1 MNDEGFLAS
10 GTHFSYSVET
20 IPSAPL
26 ELRENHYADTSNV
39 VHLVAGTKGTYQGGG
54 TEPLQYGQGSS
65 HAQIFPSHFQQTSSN
80 GSLKRNYPVPVQTYD
95 DDIQKS
101 NAVPDNG
108 HPLLVPHGRSSTG
121 VYQTLQIPGIFR
133 QQTNTVNA
141 TPLNNAYRHLLR
153 KIIKSLSTEEVDDLC
168 FISTEVNSSSV
179 RNKANFSGMVLF
191 KFFEQ
196 RMLITAENLDY
207 LQSLL
212 KDISRIDLC
221 HLIDEYTNTYLS
233 ETSFTYREPFTKP
246 HLHVEP
252 HPLPTNALSSVES
265 RPPPFNPEFSDHIP
279 AQPQLPQHNPVQC
292 TKPEQV
298 NTCDLQQEYSL
309 PTQEEDEEY
318 DPHGMVGYNSS
329 VLIDSLRTQVDGQ
342 MFHGG
347 TTSSCNSEQLLQQ
360 IRLLQLDLTAK
371 NNENH
376 VLQQEMNNQKKIQKH
391 YVELIEKLLAEGQGK
406 SDPVAER
413 YLMRKWPH
421 GIAIIINNYEF
432 HSTGHIDE
440 KLSNREGSLV
450 DENNLNITWE
460 YLGYKVQV
468 LKNLKASE
476 FTREL
481 MQVAL
486 QSHENY
492 DSFVCCILSHGYLD
506 GVYGTDGELVK
517 FNDIVKLFKGNF
529 CPTLVNK
536 PKLFFIQA
544 CRGDAKDEAVSEQK
558 DGPGP
563 DKMSNSLP
571 SEADFFFGY
580 ATPPGYASW
589 RSREYGSW
597 YISSL
602 CEVLV
607 DNASQQDFL
616 SMLTM
621 VTNKV
626 SEAYTNEG
634 DKQCPVPV
642 SRLRK
647 QVWFFGNS

>member
-1 MNDEGFLAS
+1 MNDE
-10 GTHFSYSVET
+10 
-20 IPSAPL
+20 
-26 ELRENHYADTSNV
+26 
-39 VHLVAGTKGTYQGGG
+39 
-54 TEPLQYGQGSS
+54 
-65 HAQIFPSHFQQTSSN
+65 AQTFPSHFQHTSSN
-80 GSLKRNYPVPVQTYD
+80 GSLGLNYPIPVQTYD
-95 DDIQKS
+95 DGP

-108 HPLLVPHGRSSTG
+108 HPLLASHGQPSTG
-121 VYQTLQIPGIFR
+121 VYQTLQIPGTLR
-133 QQTNTVNA
+133 QQTNTANA
-141 TPLNNAYRHLLR
+141 APLNNAYRHLLR
-153 KIIKSLSTEEVDDLC
+153 KIIKSLSTDEVDDLC
-168 FISTEVNSSSV
+168 FISTEANSSSV
-179 RNKANFSGMVLF
+179 RNKANFSGIVLF

-233 ETSFTYREPFTKP
+233 GTSFTYREPFAKP
-246 HLHVEP
+246 HLHAEP
-252 HPLPTNALSSVES
+252 HPLPTNASSSVES
-265 RPPPFNPEFSDHIP
+265 RPPPFNPEFNDHIP

-292 TKPEQV
+292 THPEQV
-298 NTCDLQQEYSL
+298 NTSDLQQEYSL
-309 PTQEEDEEY
+309 PTQEEDEEN

-342 MFHGG
+342 MFHSG
-347 TTSSCNSEQLLQQ
+347 TISSCNSEQLLQQ
-360 IRLLQLDLTAK
+360 IRLLQMDLAAK
-371 NNENH
+371 NNEN
-376 VLQQEMNNQKKIQKH
+376 LILRQEMVNQKKIQKH
-391 YVELIEKLLAEGQGK
+391 YVMLIEKLLAESRGK

-413 YLMRKWPH
+413 YLMHKWPH

-571 SEADFFFGY
+571 SEADFLFGY

-607 DNASQQDFL
+607 DNASQQDLL

-647 QVWFFGNS
+647 QVWFFGNC